1 METELLKVCQMSMVF
16 LTSIETEVLIY
27 GRMNTGQIIE
37 PRFVSKYQKK
47 TTCMKEKKFS
57 MKVVANTRWKAL
69 LISIMTDMLTDIIL
83 MHQKDKITTI

>member
-1 METELLKVCQMSMVF
+1 MVF

-27 GRMNTGQIIE
+27 GRMNILE
-37 PRFVSKYQKK
+37 LLELLFVSKYQKK
-47 TTCMKEKKFS
+47 TTCMKEKKSS

-69 LISIMTDMLTDIIL
+69 QISIMTAMLTDIIL